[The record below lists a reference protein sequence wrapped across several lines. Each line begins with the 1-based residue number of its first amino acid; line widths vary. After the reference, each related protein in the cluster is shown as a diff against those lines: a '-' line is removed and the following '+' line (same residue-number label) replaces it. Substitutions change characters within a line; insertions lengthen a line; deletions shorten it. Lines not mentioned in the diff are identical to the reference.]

1 MIRSLKVWI
10 FPAACC
16 FLLLPW
22 TAHGQQNSEPP
33 PQQQGISSSPP
44 SFQSSKPPDSSQKP
58 PPSESR
64 QLIPIDD
71 QSPPPRGNTQP
82 PQETHQSGLPAV
94 QESPPPSVQYEI
106 PAVWPPPQPLPSLAS
121 APGYMGIRI
130 RDFYRERFC
139 MHALTIQG
147 VEVASVEPN
156 SPAAR
161 AGLRP
166 ARGLSTREVAVATIA
181 GLLTISPASSLAPAV
196 TRAAGGVGHGDI
208 ILAVGGKRV
217 KTETQFQEELS
228 RFGPRTVVHLTI
240 RRGDAV
246 VQVPVQLD
254 DWPAQFSSLPSQPV
268 HTQLRN

>member
-1 MIRSLKVWI
+1 
-10 FPAACC
+10 
-16 FLLLPW
+16 
-22 TAHGQQNSEPP
+22 
-33 PQQQGISSSPP
+33 
-44 SFQSSKPPDSSQKP
+44 
-58 PPSESR
+58 
-64 QLIPIDD
+64 
-71 QSPPPRGNTQP
+71 
-82 PQETHQSGLPAV
+82 
-94 QESPPPSVQYEI
+94 
-106 PAVWPPPQPLPSLAS
+106 
-121 APGYMGIRI
+121 MGIRI

-217 KTETQFQEELS
+217 KTEAQFQEELS
-228 RFGPRTVVHLTI
+228 RFGPRAVVHLTL

-254 DWPAQFSSLPSQPV
+254 DWPAQFSSFPSQPV
-268 HTQLRN
+268 HTQLHN